1 MMVLEI
7 TMVYNCM
14 GNISSINILDPL
26 SNTEYGCNY
35 RTKRNCCYKIN
46 I

>member
-7 TMVYNCM
+7 IMVHNCM
-14 GNISSINILDPL
+14 GNISSINILDPI

-35 RTKRNCCYKIN
+35 RTKGNCCYKIN